1 MDIKARQIGNCII
14 LDLSGHIDADSANLI
29 EIVGQCLR
37 DGYNDILC
45 NFESV
50 DFIDYL
56 GISALVLAYKEVVN
70 SKGRMK
76 FASIPAHLK
85 GVFSVSGLDRV
96 IDMYVSEDMAMTSFK
111 EDQIIEKIKKMQL
124 RRRFKRLPI
133 DLKIEFK
140 AKYDKKAACLKGE
153 IINLSGIGAFIFG
166 CGAFKLGDEL
176 ILKLKLTPKHE
187 ELELD
192 ARVVW
197 LPDKQ
202 IQPHFHP
209 GVGIEFHNISGPTQS
224 KLIEFI
230 ERNLSR
236 MSTDKWT

>member
-1 MDIKARQIGNCII
+1 MDIKARQTGNCII
-14 LDLSGHIDADSANLI
+14 LDLSGRIDSDSANLI

-45 NFESV
+45 NFECV
-50 DFIDYL
+50 EFIDYL
-56 GISALVLAYKEVVN
+56 GISAIVLAYKEVVN

-85 GVFSVSGLDRV
+85 NVFSISGLDRV
-96 IDMYVSEDMAMTSFK
+96 IDIYATEDLAITSFK
-111 EDQIIEKIKKMQL
+111 DDQIIEKIKKMQL
-124 RRRFKRLPI
+124 RRRFKRLPV

-140 AKYDKKAACLKGE
+140 AKYDKKATCLNGE
-153 IINLSGIGAFIFG
+153 IVNLSGIGAFIFG

-176 ILKLKLTPKHE
+176 VLKLKLPPKHE

-209 GVGIEFHNISGPTQS
+209 GIGIEFHNISGPAQS

-230 ERNLSR
+230 ERNLSH
-236 MSTDKWT
+236 MTTDK

>member
-1 MDIKARQIGNCII
+1 MDIKARQSGNCII
-14 LDLSGHIDADSANLI
+14 LGLSGRIDSDSANLI

-56 GISALVLAYKEVVN
+56 GISALVIAYKEVVN

-76 FASIPAHLK
+76 FTSIPAHLK

-96 IDMYVSEDMAMTSFK
+96 IDMYISEDLAITSFK

-124 RRRFKRLPI
+124 RRRFKRLPV

-140 AKYDKKAACLKGE
+140 SKYDKKATCLNGE
-153 IINLSGIGAFIFG
+153 IVNLSGIGAFIFG
-166 CGAFKLGDEL
+166 CGALQLGDEL
-176 ILKLKLTPKHE
+176 ILKLRLPPKQE

-230 ERNLSR
+230 ERNFSR
-236 MSTDKWT
+236 MSTDK

>member
-1 MDIKARQIGNCII
+1 VDIKARQTGNCII
-14 LDLSGHIDADSANLI
+14 LDLVGRIDADSANLI

-76 FASIPAHLK
+76 FSSIPTHLK
-85 GVFSVSGLDRV
+85 GVFLVSGLDRV
-96 IDMYVSEDMAMTSFK
+96 IDMYISEDLAITSFK

-153 IINLSGIGAFIFG
+153 ILNLSGIGAFIFG
-166 CGAFKLGDEL
+166 CGAFQLGDEL
-176 ILKLKLTPKHE
+176 ILKLKLPPKQE

-209 GVGIEFHNISGPTQS
+209 GIGIEFHNISGPTQN

-236 MSTDKWT
+236 MSTDK

>member
-1 MDIKARQIGNCII
+1 MDIKARQTGNCII
-14 LDLSGHIDADSANLI
+14 LDLSGRIDADSANLI

-56 GISALVLAYKEVVN
+56 GISAIVLAYKEVVN

-76 FASIPAHLK
+76 FTSIPVHLK

-96 IDMYVSEDMAMTSFK
+96 IDMYISEDLAITSFK

-153 IINLSGIGAFIFG
+153 IVNLSGIGAFIFG
-166 CGAFKLGDEL
+166 CGAFQLGDEL
-176 ILKLKLTPKHE
+176 VLKLRLPPKQE

-236 MSTDKWT
+236 MSTDK